1 MTSVSSLRP
10 FPLLALSLALAV
22 GGVACGANE
31 SSGAADTTP
40 TGATPTIDALTI
52 ESGYSSGLNAMG
64 TRYTSAGAVITN
76 TAAVTACGVK
86 VEFVILDAAGA
97 VLDTNAEALHRVAPG
112 AALPLSSGGLG
123 DGRPDEPAS
132 FTATIV
138 GVDSFD
144 PAGGCAG
151 SSTTAQGLTL
161 AATDSRIDTGVEIIT
176 GNLRNPTD
184 TVAEQVVIECVLRDA
199 FGAIIGG
206 DSGSV
211 RGSVAPGGDTAF
223 DIRMLWAPAKATAA
237 ECSAS
242 A

>member
-1 MTSVSSLRP
+1 M
-10 FPLLALSLALAV
+10 A
-22 GGVACGANE
+22 VACGGGD
-31 SSGAADTTP
+31 SGGEAAP
-40 TGATPTIDALTI
+40 TVPAGGTPTIEALTI
-52 ESGYSSGLNAMG
+52 ESGYSSGLNTMG

-86 VEFVILDAAGA
+86 VEFSILDAAGA
-97 VLDTNAEALHRVAPG
+97 VLDTNAEEMHRVPAG
-112 AALPLSSGGLG
+112 AALPLSTSGIG
-123 DGRPDEPAS
+123 DGRADEPAS

-144 PAGGCAG
+144 PAGACGG
-151 SSTTAQGLTL
+151 SSTTAQGITLT
-161 AATDSRIDTGVEIIT
+161 ATDARIDTAVEFIT
-176 GNLRNPTD
+176 GNLRNDTD
-184 TVAEQVVIECVLRDA
+184 TIAERAVIECVLRDA

-223 DIRMLWAPAKATAA
+223 DIRMLWAPAKATSA